1 MMTSP
6 SLFTL
11 SSARVLAFAKNWAVD
26 ALDAATLQALRER
39 IRSLG
44 AELFIVTER
53 GTWAFGPDD
62 DACELRDR
70 LPADLATATTLFAA
84 RAGSDAVFVI
94 EGARAVRVGHAST
107 DLLVALDAAAELLV
121 TRRLV
126 AQAPPAPFASLHRWM
141 EQAS

>member
-6 SLFTL
+6 SLFSL
-11 SSARVLAFAKNWAVD
+11 SSARVLAFAKDWSLEN
-26 ALDAATLQALRER
+26 LDAATVQALHER

-44 AELFIVTER
+44 AELIVVTER

-62 DACELRDR
+62 DACEYRDR
-70 LPADLATATTLFAA
+70 ICGDLATASTLFAA
-84 RAGSDAVFVI
+84 RSGADAVFVI
-94 EGARAVRVGHAST
+94 DGSRVVRVGHGST
-107 DLLVALDAAAELLV
+107 LLGALDAAAELLV

-126 AQAPPAPFASLHRWM
+126 SQAPPAPFASLHRWM